1 MWVEFFPPA
10 FYYEKFQR
18 TTELNMFTV
27 NIPMPTIYIL
37 LLTFCSACSLMD
49 LPMPLLLFSHSVTSN
64 SLWPCGWSHTRLLC
78 PSPSPG
84 ICSNSC
90 PLRQWC
96 HPTISFSVSL
106 PSPPVLSLSQ
116 PASEPFPVSCLFAP
130 GGQNI
135 GASAS
140 ASVLPMNI
148 QGWFPVGLTVWTSLL
163 LFKGLSRDFSNTTF
177 KSIFLWCS
185 AFFMV
190 QHSHLYM
197 TTGKTIALATWIFV
211 GKVMFLLLKYI

>member
-10 FYYEKFQR
+10 FYCEKFQR
-18 TTELNMFTV
+18 TTELNIFTV

-37 LLTFCSACSLMD
+37 LLTFCSACSVRD
-49 LPMPLLLFSHSVTSN
+49 LPMPLLLFSHSVMPN

-84 ICSNSC
+84 NCSNSC
-90 PLRQWC
+90 PLSQWC

-106 PSPPVLSLSQ
+106 PSPPVLRLSQ
-116 PASEPFPVSCLFAP
+116 PASGSFPVSWLFAP

-163 LFKGLSRDFSNTTF
+163 LSKGLSRDFSNTT
-177 KSIFLWCS
+177 
-185 AFFMV
+185 V
-190 QHSHLYM
+190 QNHISLVLSLLYGP
-197 TTGKTIALATWIFV
+197 TLTSVHDNWKTIALAIWIFV